1 MVYVKYDKFPE
12 DISKLSCIQY
22 VHINHSNLVF
32 YRTKHKPQ
40 SMVIGFTTTYA
51 ISAYHHYRCKFE
63 SHSVE
68 GYSIQHYVIKFVSD
82 LRQVGTFLWVLRF
95 PPPIKLAATI

>member
-40 SMVIGFTTTYA
+40 NMVIGFTTTYA
-51 ISAYHHYRCKFE
+51 ISAYHH
-63 SHSVE
+63 
-68 GYSIQHYVIKFVSD
+68 
-82 LRQVGTFLWVLRF
+82 
-95 PPPIKLAATI
+95 